1 MRRRNAEARE
11 GADDEMRRHTKLRFS
26 ILFYRIKKKI
36 ATRGPGVIRRHANTR
51 HHRRPHFYVQTNLK
65 DMFTLA
71 TTQLSARA
79 NVTASTSRISSSS
92 SRTTM
97 ASPRVNTTTISK
109 VLEGKVV
116 SRANDKTAIVLIE
129 RQVPHPRYIK
139 RINKSKRFA
148 VHDEEN
154 ESNVGDIVEI
164 KMCVP
169 KSKTKKFELK
179 AITRKASA

>member
-1 MRRRNAEARE
+1 
-11 GADDEMRRHTKLRFS
+11 
-26 ILFYRIKKKI
+26 
-36 ATRGPGVIRRHANTR
+36 
-51 HHRRPHFYVQTNLK
+51 
-65 DMFTLA
+65 MFTLA

>member
-1 MRRRNAEARE
+1 
-11 GADDEMRRHTKLRFS
+11 
-26 ILFYRIKKKI
+26 
-36 ATRGPGVIRRHANTR
+36 
-51 HHRRPHFYVQTNLK
+51 
-65 DMFTLA
+65 MFTLA

-79 NVTASTSRISSSS
+79 NVTASTSRISS

>member
-1 MRRRNAEARE
+1 MGIILLTWSEN
-11 GADDEMRRHTKLRFS
+11 TFS
-26 ILFYRIKKKI
+26 FIKFSVFFCTIMVI
-36 ATRGPGVIRRHANTR
+36 ASS
-51 HHRRPHFYVQTNLK
+51 
-65 DMFTLA
+65 LA
-71 TTQLSARA
+71 S
-79 NVTASTSRISSSS
+79 
-92 SRTTM
+92 
-97 ASPRVNTTTISK
+97 TISK

-129 RQVPHPRYIK
+129 RKVPHPRFIK

-179 AITRKASA
+179 AITKKAAA

>member
-1 MRRRNAEARE
+1 
-11 GADDEMRRHTKLRFS
+11 
-26 ILFYRIKKKI
+26 
-36 ATRGPGVIRRHANTR
+36 
-51 HHRRPHFYVQTNLK
+51 
-65 DMFTLA
+65 MFTVA
-71 TTQLSARA
+71 STQLSARA
-79 NVTASTSRISSSS
+79 NVTASTSKISAS
-92 SRTTM
+92 SRVAT
-97 ASPRVNTTTISK
+97 ASPKVSTTTISK

-129 RQVPHPRYIK
+129 RKVPHPRFIK

-179 AITRKASA
+179 AITKKAAA